1 MTSERLQ
8 YKVKAIEALNESL
21 ADPTAAAEPSTL
33 LAVHFLLWQEIFAGD
48 ECVHLDGVQ
57 RLLEWRGGFHGLQR
71 KALEGVMLGCF
82 WRAIRT
88 RTKPTLPMVPGDF
101 QLTDEQFSNILS
113 KCDPAIARIGEAF
126 QDPELSPLFDGE
138 MFQLL
143 QNARKAW
150 VCFEL
155 IGVYDFHP
163 EIKRQATIMRVNI
176 DHRLLSYPFD
186 HYGTHRPIQEAIRQA
201 FVTFSSA
208 HYCVVQPS
216 SKIARCHIEDL
227 QNALIMT
234 DLKSCWG
241 TASRALLWVLFHGA
255 HLTFGQRER
264 PWFVTALARVSQ
276 SLQLQTWIQTRAI
289 LVRFY
294 YVDRVFQDSFRKIWE
309 EVELVRNSL
318 SSWF

>member
-1 MTSERLQ
+1 
-8 YKVKAIEALNESL
+8 
-21 ADPTAAAEPSTL
+21 
-33 LAVHFLLWQEIFAGD
+33 
-48 ECVHLDGVQ
+48 
-57 RLLEWRGGFHGLQR
+57 
-71 KALEGVMLGCF
+71 
-82 WRAIRT
+82 
-88 RTKPTLPMVPGDF
+88 
-101 QLTDEQFSNILS
+101 
-113 KCDPAIARIGEAF
+113 
-126 QDPELSPLFDGE
+126 
-138 MFQLL
+138 
-143 QNARKAW
+143 
-150 VCFEL
+150 
-155 IGVYDFHP
+155 
-163 EIKRQATIMRVNI
+163 MRVNI

-216 SKIARCHIEDL
+216 SKIARCYVEDL
-227 QNALIMT
+227 QNALTMT

-241 TASRALLWVLFHGA
+241 TASRALLWVLFQGA
-255 HLTFGQRER
+255 HLTFAQRER

-294 YVDRVFQDSFRKIWE
+294 YVDRVFQESFRKIWE